1 MASDIKIRFRSFLPG
16 GGFDSAG
23 AAKQGKTRVVGS
35 IGVTSYTVGGEALA
49 PMDVGLSVIDAI
61 TLRIGDETGA
71 PTGKHKRD
79 VLYSVTFPI
88 AVVFD
93 KFYLTKTTAVGNV
106 SEYAA
111 AATETIE
118 FVAEGDS
125 AADVELT

>member
-61 TLRIGDETGA
+61 TLRVGDETGA

-79 VLYSVTFPI
+79 VLYSQNV
-88 AVVFD
+88 D
-93 KFYLTKTTAVGNV
+93 KFYLTNTTAVGNV